1 MSLCLFACMYVC
13 MHVYIWTY
21 VWAPGVLGILGEGL
35 FIFRELG
42 TSGDYFRELGNKL
55 MVLGI

>member
-1 MSLCLFACMYVC
+1 MSVCLFACMYVC
-13 MHVYIWTY
+13 VLAYIWTY

-42 TSGDYFRELGNKL
+42 SIDNYFRELGS
-55 MVLGI
+55 

>member
-1 MSLCLFACMYVC
+1 MLA
-13 MHVYIWTY
+13 YIWTY

-42 TSGDYFRELGNKL
+42 SKCNYFRELGSKL